1 MSISAGPTRLVL
13 INSGKF
19 SYGEVDLT
27 VPLHLVGPNNV
38 GKTTLIS
45 TLQYLYIDD
54 QRQMSFSR
62 DLDETRKYYFPSQNS
77 YVLFECLTPTGYMVV
92 GAAGLGVLKGHDFQR
107 FLYRGTYDMADFL
120 TPDGHVREAGD
131 IRKDLGLKDYVELT
145 PGALQSALTGI
156 GPKQGANLGLVP
168 VRNRDGYAKFR
179 TIFKNLLR
187 LSHLTQQDMKTFL
200 IEVHRTELR
209 RTEIDLAGDF
219 AQEYRRVEQSA
230 RELADLRANS
240 RTAADLL
247 KLDDERQAL
256 RRELPV
262 IRSAIISLGERRIE
276 ELRVSLVE
284 IERELAEIKL
294 QKHNIETARQSNLD
308 SLSDLNK
315 RMGVSEERLRSLE
328 AESERFASYLGDM
341 EKGRLTEKEENLTRI
356 RMLLIDADRENPDQ
370 VRTRKRSCERQLE
383 SVRRKLAN
391 IERSA
396 AVKWGELPRDSG
408 ILFRVFNEDIM
419 SLPEGPEGIIISDH
433 DAAERMLRGVSERV
447 SDGIYTDEAFRLNLL
462 ALDPP
467 DLHQLADRPGLEQS
481 IASLEAT
488 VARDTATLEASERR
502 LELER
507 TATSHMDELEAGRRI
522 QSDWERFEQ
531 DRKAATGWSE
541 ELSRLRDE
549 GEAAEGKLKSIEK
562 EAEELR
568 KRETAAAARKDSCS
582 RERASLGA
590 RLEGL
595 PSIPGTW
602 QGVSFD
608 IGDDL
613 EAMFHLFEL
622 KYRKE
627 GSNSERIADMMR
639 SLEANTYGKYR
650 ASDESAAL
658 QSIREDLDA
667 LDGKEEAVRKLW
679 TALATSLGEA
689 FKGLLDSLETL
700 EVKIAELNRRLSS
713 VPISDL
719 AKLTLKIGEV
729 SAKISPIRQQVLD
742 DEMPLFSDRSAVD
755 QALTELG
762 ELLQTSSGGRIE
774 LQDLFNI
781 SFEVQTSDGRAKVFS
796 RLENIESHGTTIA
809 IKVLVNLMLL
819 RGLISNQEVR
829 IPFYLDEASSLDRGN
844 LMSVVKTAFNLGF
857 PAILAS
863 PDAMDVAENIY
874 YVKDVAGRVHLD
886 PEQSR
891 IHLDRDYSTGSME
904 LDGSEHG

>member
-107 FLYRGTYDMADFL
+107 FLYRGTYDRADFL
-120 TPDGHVREAGD
+120 TPDGRVREAGD
-131 IRKDLGLKDYVELT
+131 IRKDLGLRNYTELT

-168 VRNRDGYAKFR
+168 VKNRDGYAKFR

-200 IEVHRTELR
+200 IEVHRSELR
-209 RTEIDLAGDF
+209 RTEIDLSGDF

-247 KLDDERQAL
+247 KLDDERQEL

-262 IRSAIISLGERRIE
+262 IRSAIISLGERRIGELGVALE
-276 ELRVSLVE
+276 ET
-284 IERELAEIKL
+284 ERELIEIG
-294 QKHNIETARQSNLD
+294 QMQHGVETSRQSNLD
-308 SLSDLNK
+308 SLSELNK
-315 RMGVSEERLRSLE
+315 KIGVYEERLRKLE
-328 AESERFASYLGDM
+328 ADAERFTSYLGDIEESRLA
-341 EKGRLTEKEENLTRI
+341 EKDANLARI
-356 RMLLIDADRENPDQ
+356 RMLLVDADRENPDQ
-370 VRTRKRSCERQLE
+370 VRTRKRSSERQLE
-383 SVRRKLAN
+383 ISRRKLSN

-396 AVKWGELPRDSG
+396 SVKWGELPRDSDV
-408 ILFRVFNEDIM
+408 LFRLFNEEIL
-419 SLPEGPEGIIISDH
+419 SLPDGPEGVDVRDR
-433 DAAERMLRGVSERV
+433 DAAERMLQGVSERV
-447 SDGIYTDEAFRLNLL
+447 SGGIYTDEAFRLNLA

-467 DLHQLADRPGLEQS
+467 DLHQLEDRPGLELS

-488 VARDTATLEASERR
+488 VARDSAALKASERR
-502 LELER
+502 MELEKAESSLR
-507 TATSHMDELEAGRRI
+507 DELEADRRI
-522 QSDWERFEQ
+522 QSDWKRFEE
-531 DRKAATGWSE
+531 DRKTSAVWSE

-549 GEAAEGKLKSIEK
+549 GEAAKGKLNSIEK

-568 KRETAAAARKDSCS
+568 KRETAASARRDSCS
-582 RERASLGA
+582 RERAGLGA

-595 PSIPGTW
+595 PPITGTLL
-602 QGVSFD
+602 GVSFD
-608 IGDDL
+608 VGDDL
-613 EAMFHLFEL
+613 DAMFHLFEL

-729 SAKISPIRQQVLD
+729 SAKTSPIRKQVLD

-781 SFEVQTSDGRAKVFS
+781 SFEVQTSDGRTKVFS

-819 RGLISNQEVR
+819 RGLISNREVR

-844 LMSVVKTAFNLGF
+844 LMSVVRTAFSLGF

-874 YVKDVAGRVHLD
+874 YVKDVSGRVHLD